1 MPAPAEHTKCSRN
14 RGDACPRRRARRR
27 GAWWL
32 LAFILAPL
40 SLQASAA
47 DDAATVLALRGA
59 VIVTDEE
66 GQRRKLEE
74 GDTVSSGDE
83 IETARRSWIRLE
95 FTDGSRFDLGANTQF
110 RVDEYTFG
118 DAAGKPSMK
127 TRIIKGVFRFLTGAL
142 AKRDPAAM
150 QVQLSVAAIGIRGT
164 HVGGE
169 VGATSAT
176 VVLLELEGA
185 DDNAVEV
192 ANAFGSVVLDEAGYG
207 TEIPDA
213 NSPPSPPRR
222 MRLRSITNLTRTLQS
237 VGRIRL
243 P

>member
-110 RVDEYTFG
+110 RVD
-118 DAAGKPSMK
+118 
-127 TRIIKGVFRFLTGAL
+127 
-142 AKRDPAAM
+142 
-150 QVQLSVAAIGIRGT
+150 
-164 HVGGE
+164 
-169 VGATSAT
+169 
-176 VVLLELEGA
+176 
-185 DDNAVEV
+185 DNAVEV

>member
-169 VGATSAT
+169 V
-176 VVLLELEGA
+176 
-185 DDNAVEV
+185 
-192 ANAFGSVVLDEAGYG
+192 LDEAGYG

-222 MRLRSITNLTRTLQS
+222 MRLRSIANLTRTLQS